1 MNESPQALFSSWT
14 PRVALFAGALVCT
27 AILLHR
33 LLGMPTPLALNLFA
47 VAFGLAALA
56 ILLGTVSLI
65 DVWRRGAAGFA
76 WSMIGIVV
84 AGGIF
89 AWPLSF
95 LPGYINQ
102 PLINDIT
109 TDVQDAPAFI
119 ALASSRSGGAN
130 PAAYPVQKLAELQQS
145 VHPDLRPLILSRS
158 IEDTYEIALETI
170 KRMRYQ
176 IIAEEAPSGRKPG
189 LIEAV
194 DRTMIV
200 GFYDD
205 VVIRI
210 SGDQGRSRIDVRS
223 SSRYG
228 MHDFGRNASRVR
240 RVLTELQTRI
250 DASISGSSTRFARIK
265 SRLDRAKLLAKRGKA
280 GDPKSLDRRKQGGAA
295 LSDAQ
300 RAPVQKAK
308 PLSRAADRA
317 RDKQD

>member
-1 MNESPQALFSSWT
+1 MTQSSPALFSSWT

-56 ILLGTVSLI
+56 ILLGAVSLI

-76 WSMIGIVV
+76 WSMIGILV

-89 AWPLSF
+89 AWPLSL
-95 LPGYINQ
+95 LPGYLSQ
-102 PLINDIT
+102 PLLNDVS
-109 TDVQDAPAFI
+109 TDLQAPPAFVS
-119 ALASSRSGGAN
+119 LARARGAGAN
-130 PAAYPVQKLAELQQS
+130 PAAYPRQRFAALQQAT
-145 VHPDLRPLILSRS
+145 HPDLRPLTIARS
-158 IEDTYEIALETI
+158 VEDTYEIALETI
-170 KRMRYQ
+170 KRMRFQ
-176 IIAEEAPSGRKPG
+176 IIAEEAPSGRRG
-189 LIEAV
+189 GVIEAV
-194 DRTMIV
+194 DRTMVI

-205 VVIRI
+205 VVVRV
-210 SGDQGRSRIDVRS
+210 STEGGRSRIDVRS

-228 MHDFGRNASRVR
+228 EHDFGRNAARVR

-250 DASISGSSTRFARIK
+250 DASITGPTSRFARIK
-265 SRLDRAKLLAKRGKA
+265 ARLDKAKMLARRGKA

-300 RAPVQKAK
+300 RAPAPKAK
-308 PLSRAADRA
+308 QPLRAGDRA